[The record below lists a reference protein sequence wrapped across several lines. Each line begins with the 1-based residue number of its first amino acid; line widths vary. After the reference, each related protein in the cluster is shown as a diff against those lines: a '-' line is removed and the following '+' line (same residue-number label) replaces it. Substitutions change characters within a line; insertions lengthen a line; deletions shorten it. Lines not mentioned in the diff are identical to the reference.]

1 MFVHFFPWNP
11 CLPKRKMLVSKM
23 CYSRTKME
31 KKYGVWIKE
40 ISNEKR
46 KNTKLKIQ
54 SRKNFLQSTIE
65 EFRTQKKKFEGEGK
79 KEKVEEGFRRNEILQ
94 NSNFLG
100 IFDVKKWVKI
110 SGNCNCFIAI
120 FLCKISGKYPN
131 QRSNFFDWWRGDK
144 KRKR

>member
-1 MFVHFFPWNP
+1 
-11 CLPKRKMLVSKM
+11 
-23 CYSRTKME
+23 ME

-94 NSNFLG
+94 KLKFFRDFWRKKVGENFWEL
-100 IFDVKKWVKI
+100 
-110 SGNCNCFIAI
+110 
-120 FLCKISGKYPN
+120 
-131 QRSNFFDWWRGDK
+131 
-144 KRKR
+144 